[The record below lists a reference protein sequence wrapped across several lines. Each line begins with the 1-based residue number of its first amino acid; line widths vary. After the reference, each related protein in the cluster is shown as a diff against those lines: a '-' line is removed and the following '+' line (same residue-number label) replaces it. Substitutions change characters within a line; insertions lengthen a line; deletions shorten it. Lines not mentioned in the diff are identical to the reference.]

1 MEAKGLD
8 RLKIVTVKK
17 PVQSLQRKRSDQNH
31 VIGLDL
37 APKTGV
43 PNLVVVDPVQN
54 PVREEKGRGQATKKR
69 SQSDLVPETATL
81 GHDPETEKTD
91 LDHVISG
98 LDPGTDG
105 HVPVLEV
112 SDTRKVKRVD
122 DGPRLSGNIFLVFFL
137 VFNFVIHPY
146 YFIVKFDL

>member
-1 MEAKGLD
+1 MEVKGLD
-8 RLKIVTVKK
+8 RLKTVTVKK

-31 VIGLDL
+31 VTGLDL
-37 APKTGV
+37 DLKTGV

-54 PVREEKGRGQATKKR
+54 PVQEGKGPGQATKKR
-69 SQSDLVPETATL
+69 SQNDLVPETATL

-105 HVPVLEV
+105 HVPVLEATG
-112 SDTRKVKRVD
+112 TRKVKRVD
-122 DGPRLSGNIFLVFFL
+122 DGPRLSGNIFFVFFWFL
-137 VFNFVIHPY
+137 I
-146 YFIVKFDL
+146 L